1 MPKSPITA
9 AVCAA
14 ALTLLASAPG
24 WAAEQGAV
32 RTAAEELTQRTK
44 PAEPGETQSDGMSDS
59 AVRVLMTYAQ
69 SILPEEAPGP
79 DGKMQKVDK
88 SDPNKFLIPLD
99 DARRVIRAA
108 TRSAYAEACQLL
120 DLQRANYQ
128 ALMKSEEAK
137 KIWSREQLL
146 MINALHLFSASYFAG
161 TIQIAA
167 KEEADPAAPP
177 SGDGAAAVPQGAAG
191 ADSQG
196 GTQVLAPKPPK
207 CPPEQK
213 QKVENAI
220 NAYVQAAQATQAAPP
235 AQPQAAPQPR
245 AAAGAN

>member
-1 MPKSPITA
+1 MLKPQITA

-14 ALTLLASAPG
+14 GLTLLASGPG
-24 WAAEQGAV
+24 WAADQTGI
-32 RTAAEELTQRTK
+32 RTVAEELTQRTK
-44 PAEPGETQSDGMSDS
+44 PTEPADGQSKGMSDS
-59 AVRVLMTYAQ
+59 AVRVLLTYAQ

-88 SDPNKFLIPLD
+88 SDPNKFLIPIE

-108 TRSAYAEACQLL
+108 TRSAYTEACQLL
-120 DLQRANYQ
+120 ELQRANYQ

-137 KIWSREQLL
+137 KTWSRDQLL
-146 MINALHLFSASYFAG
+146 MINALHLFSTSYFAG
-161 TIQIAA
+161 TVQIAA
-167 KEEADPAAPP
+167 KEESDPAA
-177 SGDGAAAVPQGAAG
+177 SASDGGTAVAKGGAPE
-191 ADSQG
+191 G
-196 GTQVLAPKPPK
+196 GTQILAPKPPK

-220 NAYVQAAQATQAAPP
+220 NAYVQAAQA

>member
-1 MPKSPITA
+1 MPKPQITGA
-9 AVCAA
+9 MCAA

-24 WAAEQGAV
+24 WAADQTRI
-32 RTAAEELTQRTK
+32 RTVAEERTQRTK
-44 PAEPGETQSDGMSDS
+44 PTEPADGQSKGMSDS
-59 AVRVLMTYAQ
+59 AVRVLLTYAQ

-88 SDPNKFLIPLD
+88 SDPNKFLIPIE

-128 ALMKSEEAK
+128 ALMKTEEARRT
-137 KIWSREQLL
+137 WTREQLL
-146 MINALHLFSASYFAG
+146 MINALHLFSTSYFAG
-161 TIQIAA
+161 TVQITA
-167 KEEADPAAPP
+167 KEESDPAAPT
-177 SGDGAAAVPQGAAG
+177 SGEGGTAISEGDAGAA
-191 ADSQG
+191 SQG
-196 GTQVLAPKPPK
+196 GAQVLAPKPPK

-220 NAYVQAAQATQAAPP
+220 NAYVQAAQA